1 MPKRRSNPTTVE
13 ELEKEVEDIATEIRD
28 EIGSAAE
35 VETVKETE
43 KRRPDD
49 AATKTEVE
57 KKIGEL
63 TTLAED
69 GSLDKFVAFVRKAD
83 RKIIEKL
90 YTEYERK
97 RERKANE
104 FLTDLLISK
113 FAGLLGGLDAVSDP
127 EELTSELGNDELLK
141 RDVYSVVHSITPYL
155 PLLGILSGGITT
167 AKHIAKHKLTEPPSV
182 EVDIKK

>member
-69 GSLDKFVAFVRKAD
+69 GSLDKFVAFVRKAN

-97 RERKANE
+97 R
-104 FLTDLLISK
+104 
-113 FAGLLGGLDAVSDP
+113 
-127 EELTSELGNDELLK
+127 
-141 RDVYSVVHSITPYL
+141 
-155 PLLGILSGGITT
+155 
-167 AKHIAKHKLTEPPSV
+167 
-182 EVDIKK
+182 